1 MGITNTEL
9 TQQAVLEKY
18 LCKLLNICELKKT
31 QYVKAVYIYEQCTLQ
46 EKEQLLDGFFL
57 QGILYHHNKEYIKN
71 MLKQIPLITEKML
84 EEGSVFNRRQVQ
96 YMQEW
101 ENFLL
106 FIIEWN
112 NRRIQAGLSPAP
124 DSQIVCPVNGDTQKK
139 LVEYQQKIHALE
151 QQRRQEKKLEADKSA
166 LLDSLSA
173 KEKEIQRLKKELEE
187 NSKDKKELIGLRNFL
202 YQAAEAPE
210 NDTHDGYI
218 QMDLTN
224 VYDGTEE
231 SGTDGLHIQ
240 MELADAVNNYFSILE
255 NLPEANSLQNVLT
268 RYSKIILDNIEDQGS
283 TSETVSAGAVQQDLT
298 VSEGHITQ
306 KSAKSL
312 LQAVLSTAKTDSEL
326 ESIVENWTAIM
337 NNPDYTYDAF
347 VDSIAELEGALV
359 DDDTDAAG
367 LTLRAWT
374 DDAGN
379 VVGQQLLWKDG
390 NIEQNFITYLKTSA
404 GTESGYLLKLAGDE
418 DGILLEGSGKI
429 ADDLLNGTY
438 TLTMDG
444 SEIAII
450 DVADYD
456 TAAIKDGVWNGTYII
471 SGSAYETE
479 DGEETDTL
487 NKMQLIFG
495 SDGMDNK
502 NLSVRCSLVNN
513 GAYLGTLFFTSDMEN
528 GIESVDPASLND
540 VYDFNDPDQA
550 AAYTESIN
558 LDAIE
563 AGLTD
568 AGMPEGWLDSI
579 ISSFSSLEEDISS
592 EAPEDEL
599 IKLEPAA

>member
-1 MGITNTEL
+1 MGRKKITALLLATALGISTAPINAWADSYTDVEAVAVTRAIENFCTNYATNLSDISNHIKSSSELQLMLGDGGQEILNSFSPVDVSWLNDVTIGIGTGMEKNNL
-9 TQQAVLEKY
+9 TQSLDLRVNGTKICTLNYYIDFDSSKIY
-18 LCKLLNICELKKT
+18 LNIPEL
-31 QYVKAVYIYEQCTLQ
+31 
-46 EKEQLLDGFFL
+46 
-57 QGILYHHNKEYIKN
+57 
-71 MLKQIPLITEKML
+71 
-84 EEGSVFNRRQVQ
+84 
-96 YMQEW
+96 
-101 ENFLL
+101 
-106 FIIEWN
+106 
-112 NRRIQAGLSPAP
+112 
-124 DSQIVCPVNGDTQKK
+124 
-139 LVEYQQKIHALE
+139 
-151 QQRRQEKKLEADKSA
+151 
-166 LLDSLSA
+166 
-173 KEKEIQRLKKELEE
+173 
-187 NSKDKKELIGLRNFL
+187 
-202 YQAAEAPE
+202 
-210 NDTHDGYI
+210 HDGYI

-390 NIEQNFITYLKTSA
+390 NIEQNFIKYLKTSA

>member
-1 MGITNTEL
+1 MKKITYYYYQNLGGFVMGRKKITALLLATALGISTAPINAWADSYTDVEAAAVTKAIENFCTNYATNLSDISNHVKSSSELQLMLGDGGQEILNSFSPVDVSWLNDVTIGIGTGMEKNNL
-9 TQQAVLEKY
+9 TQSLDLRVNGTKICTLNYYIDFDSSKIY
-18 LCKLLNICELKKT
+18 LNIPEL
-31 QYVKAVYIYEQCTLQ
+31 
-46 EKEQLLDGFFL
+46 
-57 QGILYHHNKEYIKN
+57 
-71 MLKQIPLITEKML
+71 
-84 EEGSVFNRRQVQ
+84 
-96 YMQEW
+96 
-101 ENFLL
+101 
-106 FIIEWN
+106 
-112 NRRIQAGLSPAP
+112 
-124 DSQIVCPVNGDTQKK
+124 
-139 LVEYQQKIHALE
+139 
-151 QQRRQEKKLEADKSA
+151 
-166 LLDSLSA
+166 
-173 KEKEIQRLKKELEE
+173 
-187 NSKDKKELIGLRNFL
+187 
-202 YQAAEAPE
+202 
-210 NDTHDGYI
+210 HDGYI

-240 MELADAVNNYFSILE
+240 MELADAVNNYFSIFE

-390 NIEQNFITYLKTSA
+390 NIEQNFIKYLKTSA

>member
-1 MGITNTEL
+1 MKKITYYYYQNLGGFVMGRKKITALLLATALGISTAPINAWADSYTDVEAAAVTKAIENFCTNYATNLSDISNHVKSSSELQLMLGDGGQEILNSFSPVDVSWLNDVTIGIGTGMEKNNL
-9 TQQAVLEKY
+9 TQSLDLRVNGTKICTLNYYIDFDSSKIY
-18 LCKLLNICELKKT
+18 LNIPEL
-31 QYVKAVYIYEQCTLQ
+31 
-46 EKEQLLDGFFL
+46 
-57 QGILYHHNKEYIKN
+57 
-71 MLKQIPLITEKML
+71 
-84 EEGSVFNRRQVQ
+84 
-96 YMQEW
+96 
-101 ENFLL
+101 
-106 FIIEWN
+106 
-112 NRRIQAGLSPAP
+112 
-124 DSQIVCPVNGDTQKK
+124 
-139 LVEYQQKIHALE
+139 
-151 QQRRQEKKLEADKSA
+151 
-166 LLDSLSA
+166 
-173 KEKEIQRLKKELEE
+173 
-187 NSKDKKELIGLRNFL
+187 
-202 YQAAEAPE
+202 
-210 NDTHDGYI
+210 HDGYI
-218 QMDLTN
+218 QMDLTD

-390 NIEQNFITYLKTSA
+390 NIEQNFIKYLKTSA

>member
-1 MGITNTEL
+1 M
-9 TQQAVLEKY
+9 TQSLDLRVNGTKICTLNYYIDFDSSKIY
-18 LCKLLNICELKKT
+18 LNIPEL
-31 QYVKAVYIYEQCTLQ
+31 
-46 EKEQLLDGFFL
+46 
-57 QGILYHHNKEYIKN
+57 
-71 MLKQIPLITEKML
+71 
-84 EEGSVFNRRQVQ
+84 
-96 YMQEW
+96 
-101 ENFLL
+101 
-106 FIIEWN
+106 
-112 NRRIQAGLSPAP
+112 
-124 DSQIVCPVNGDTQKK
+124 
-139 LVEYQQKIHALE
+139 
-151 QQRRQEKKLEADKSA
+151 
-166 LLDSLSA
+166 
-173 KEKEIQRLKKELEE
+173 
-187 NSKDKKELIGLRNFL
+187 
-202 YQAAEAPE
+202 
-210 NDTHDGYI
+210 HDGYI
-218 QMDLTN
+218 QMDLTD

-390 NIEQNFITYLKTSA
+390 NIEQNFIKYLKTSA
-404 GTESGYLLKLAGDE
+404 GTENGYLLKLADDE

-456 TAAIKDGVWNGTYII
+456 TAAIKDGVRYFKQNAAYFRIRWNG
-471 SGSAYETE
+471 
-479 DGEETDTL
+479 
-487 NKMQLIFG
+487 
-495 SDGMDNK
+495 
-502 NLSVRCSLVNN
+502 
-513 GAYLGTLFFTSDMEN
+513 
-528 GIESVDPASLND
+528 
-540 VYDFNDPDQA
+540 
-550 AAYTESIN
+550 
-558 LDAIE
+558 
-563 AGLTD
+563 
-568 AGMPEGWLDSI
+568 
-579 ISSFSSLEEDISS
+579 
-592 EAPEDEL
+592 
-599 IKLEPAA
+599 

>member
-1 MGITNTEL
+1 MKKITYYYYQNLGGFVMGRKKITALLLATALGISTAPINAWADSYTDVEAAAVTKAIENFCTNYATNLSDISNHVKSSSELQLMLGDGGQEILNSFSPVDVSWLNDVTIGIGTGMEKNNL
-9 TQQAVLEKY
+9 TQSLDLRVNGTKICTLNYYIDFDSSKIY
-18 LCKLLNICELKKT
+18 LNIPEL
-31 QYVKAVYIYEQCTLQ
+31 
-46 EKEQLLDGFFL
+46 
-57 QGILYHHNKEYIKN
+57 
-71 MLKQIPLITEKML
+71 
-84 EEGSVFNRRQVQ
+84 
-96 YMQEW
+96 
-101 ENFLL
+101 
-106 FIIEWN
+106 
-112 NRRIQAGLSPAP
+112 
-124 DSQIVCPVNGDTQKK
+124 
-139 LVEYQQKIHALE
+139 
-151 QQRRQEKKLEADKSA
+151 
-166 LLDSLSA
+166 
-173 KEKEIQRLKKELEE
+173 
-187 NSKDKKELIGLRNFL
+187 
-202 YQAAEAPE
+202 
-210 NDTHDGYI
+210 HDGYI

-390 NIEQNFITYLKTSA
+390 NIEQNFIKYLKTSA

>member
-1 MGITNTEL
+1 MKKITYYYYQNLGGFVMGRKKITALLLATALGISTAPINAWADSYTDVEAAAVTKAIENFCTNYATNLSDISNHVKSSSELQLMLGDGGQEILNSFSPVDVSWLNDVTIGIGTGMEKNNL
-9 TQQAVLEKY
+9 TQSLDLRVNGTKICTLNYYIDFDSSKIY
-18 LCKLLNICELKKT
+18 LNIPEL
-31 QYVKAVYIYEQCTLQ
+31 
-46 EKEQLLDGFFL
+46 
-57 QGILYHHNKEYIKN
+57 
-71 MLKQIPLITEKML
+71 
-84 EEGSVFNRRQVQ
+84 
-96 YMQEW
+96 
-101 ENFLL
+101 
-106 FIIEWN
+106 
-112 NRRIQAGLSPAP
+112 
-124 DSQIVCPVNGDTQKK
+124 
-139 LVEYQQKIHALE
+139 
-151 QQRRQEKKLEADKSA
+151 
-166 LLDSLSA
+166 
-173 KEKEIQRLKKELEE
+173 
-187 NSKDKKELIGLRNFL
+187 
-202 YQAAEAPE
+202 
-210 NDTHDGYI
+210 HDGYI

-240 MELADAVNNYFSILE
+240 MELADALNNYFSILE

-390 NIEQNFITYLKTSA
+390 NIEQNFIKYLKTSA

>member
-1 MGITNTEL
+1 
-9 TQQAVLEKY
+9 
-18 LCKLLNICELKKT
+18 
-31 QYVKAVYIYEQCTLQ
+31 
-46 EKEQLLDGFFL
+46 
-57 QGILYHHNKEYIKN
+57 
-71 MLKQIPLITEKML
+71 
-84 EEGSVFNRRQVQ
+84 
-96 YMQEW
+96 
-101 ENFLL
+101 
-106 FIIEWN
+106 
-112 NRRIQAGLSPAP
+112 
-124 DSQIVCPVNGDTQKK
+124 
-139 LVEYQQKIHALE
+139 
-151 QQRRQEKKLEADKSA
+151 
-166 LLDSLSA
+166 
-173 KEKEIQRLKKELEE
+173 
-187 NSKDKKELIGLRNFL
+187 
-202 YQAAEAPE
+202 
-210 NDTHDGYI
+210 
-218 QMDLTN
+218 
-224 VYDGTEE
+224 
-231 SGTDGLHIQ
+231 
-240 MELADAVNNYFSILE
+240 LE

-390 NIEQNFITYLKTSA
+390 NIEQNFIKYLKTSA
-404 GTESGYLLKLAGDE
+404 GTENGYLLKLADDE

>member
-1 MGITNTEL
+1 MKKITYYYYQNLGGFVMGRKKITALLLATALGISTAPINAWADSYTDVEAAAVTKAIENFCTNYATNLSDISNHVKSSSELQLMLGDGGQEILNSFSPVDVSWLNDVTIGIGTGMEKNNL
-9 TQQAVLEKY
+9 TQSLDLRVNGTKICTLNYYIDFDSSKIY
-18 LCKLLNICELKKT
+18 LNIPEL
-31 QYVKAVYIYEQCTLQ
+31 
-46 EKEQLLDGFFL
+46 
-57 QGILYHHNKEYIKN
+57 
-71 MLKQIPLITEKML
+71 
-84 EEGSVFNRRQVQ
+84 
-96 YMQEW
+96 
-101 ENFLL
+101 
-106 FIIEWN
+106 
-112 NRRIQAGLSPAP
+112 
-124 DSQIVCPVNGDTQKK
+124 
-139 LVEYQQKIHALE
+139 
-151 QQRRQEKKLEADKSA
+151 
-166 LLDSLSA
+166 
-173 KEKEIQRLKKELEE
+173 
-187 NSKDKKELIGLRNFL
+187 
-202 YQAAEAPE
+202 
-210 NDTHDGYI
+210 HDGYI

-379 VVGQQLLWKDG
+379 VVGKQLLWKDG
-390 NIEQNFITYLKTSA
+390 NIEQNFIKYLKTSA

>member
-1 MGITNTEL
+1 MRKKFIGIL
-9 TQQAVLEKY
+9 CIFAAAVLAAVLVFKY
-18 LCKLLNICELKKT
+18 LPIF
-31 QYVKAVYIYEQCTLQ
+31 YDY
-46 EKEQLLDGFFL
+46 
-57 QGILYHHNKEYIKN
+57 
-71 MLKQIPLITEKML
+71 
-84 EEGSVFNRRQVQ
+84 
-96 YMQEW
+96 
-101 ENFLL
+101 
-106 FIIEWN
+106 
-112 NRRIQAGLSPAP
+112 
-124 DSQIVCPVNGDTQKK
+124 
-139 LVEYQQKIHALE
+139 
-151 QQRRQEKKLEADKSA
+151 
-166 LLDSLSA
+166 
-173 KEKEIQRLKKELEE
+173 E
-187 NSKDKKELIGLRNFL
+187 NSKEL
-202 YQAAEAPE
+202 YS
-210 NDTHDGYI
+210 
-218 QMDLTN
+218 DLQN
-224 VYDGTEE
+224 KYTEE
-231 SGTDGLHIQ
+231 NNADQPTLDALLTGIEHRNKEFDPIDVDSEKLQDQNPDYIGWIYVPKTDISYPVVASADNSDYLHADFNRAYSFPGTIFMDCQDTKGILNHHTILYGLHIQ

-390 NIEQNFITYLKTSA
+390 NIEQNFIKYLKTSA
-404 GTESGYLLKLAGDE
+404 GTENGYLLKLADDE

-540 VYDFNDPDQA
+540 V
-550 AAYTESIN
+550 
-558 LDAIE
+558 
-563 AGLTD
+563 
-568 AGMPEGWLDSI
+568 
-579 ISSFSSLEEDISS
+579 
-592 EAPEDEL
+592 
-599 IKLEPAA
+599 

>member
-1 MGITNTEL
+1 MGSKKLTAVLLATVLGISTAPINAWADSYTDVEAVAVTRAIENFCTNYATNLSDISNHIKSSSELQLMLGDGGQEILNSFSPVDVSWLNDVTIGIGTGMKKNNL
-9 TQQAVLEKY
+9 TQSLDLRVNGTKICTLNYYIDFDSSKIY
-18 LCKLLNICELKKT
+18 LNIPELH
-31 QYVKAVYIYEQCTLQ
+31 
-46 EKEQLLDGFFL
+46 DG
-57 QGILYHHNKEYIKN
+57 
-71 MLKQIPLITEKML
+71 
-84 EEGSVFNRRQVQ
+84 
-96 YMQEW
+96 
-101 ENFLL
+101 
-106 FIIEWN
+106 
-112 NRRIQAGLSPAP
+112 
-124 DSQIVCPVNGDTQKK
+124 
-139 LVEYQQKIHALE
+139 LE
-151 QQRRQEKKLEADKSA
+151 QK
-166 LLDSLSA
+166 
-173 KEKEIQRLKKELEE
+173 
-187 NSKDKKELIGLRNFL
+187 
-202 YQAAEAPE
+202 
-210 NDTHDGYI
+210 
-218 QMDLTN
+218 MDIYL
-224 VYDGTEE
+224 
-231 SGTDGLHIQ
+231 
-240 MELADAVNNYFSILE
+240 
-255 NLPEANSLQNVLT
+255 NLPMM
-268 RYSKIILDNIEDQGS
+268 KM
-283 TSETVSAGAVQQDLT
+283 
-298 VSEGHITQ
+298 
-306 KSAKSL
+306 
-312 LQAVLSTAKTDSEL
+312 
-326 ESIVENWTAIM
+326 ES
-337 NNPDYTYDAF
+337 F
-347 VDSIAELEGALV
+347 L
-359 DDDTDAAG
+359 
-367 LTLRAWT
+367 
-374 DDAGN
+374 
-379 VVGQQLLWKDG
+379 KDP
-390 NIEQNFITYLKTSA
+390 
-404 GTESGYLLKLAGDE
+404 
-418 DGILLEGSGKI
+418 GKI